1 MLEETKSIFD
11 AFGLDFELLGCVGS
25 GGVGRGEPDGFS
37 VVRVGTLQLVES
49 CEQPEIVPVGD
60 FVRSLS

>member
-1 MLEETKSIFD
+1 MLEKAEGVFD
-11 AFGLDFELLGCVGS
+11 AFGLDLELFGSVGG
-25 GGVGRGEPDGFS
+25 GGVDRSEPDGLS